1 MQQLGI
7 DLTEHVPQILRVSAE
22 VLAETLAET
31 PLSLPPDH
39 TLEPLAEVILDLA
52 DASLLHPH
60 DPAAHERKVAAAVRY
75 GELRRQE
82 GAPERVIFA
91 EFAALREA
99 LRRYLGRCGRPRPTV
114 REARIRLDMA
124 SSVAELAAIRGY
136 HRAEFERVGLWET
149 LTVRLARESPLLDL
163 PLPS

>member
-7 DLTEHVPQILRVSAE
+7 DLTEHAPEVLRTAQE
-22 VLAETLAET
+22 VLAETLAPT
-31 PLSLPPDH
+31 PLSLPPGH
-39 TLEPLAEVILDLA
+39 TLELLAEVIVDLA

-60 DPAAHERKVAAAVRY
+60 DLAAHERKVAAAIRY
-75 GELRRQE
+75 GEQRRAE
-82 GAPERVIFA
+82 GAAERVIFA

-124 SSVAELAAIRGY
+124 TSVAELAAVRGF
-136 HRAEFERVGLWET
+136 HRAEFERAGLWQT
-149 LTVRLARESPLLDL
+149 LTGRLARESPLLDL
-163 PLPS
+163 PLPT